1 MKTNEDQWLE
11 KVRQFLQLNTEA
23 DRELQ
28 NIVNLA
34 AEIAETPV
42 ALITILDENKQW
54 FKAKRGV
61 SMDST
66 PRQISFCTHAIEEE
80 GMMIVPDTMQDERF
94 VSNPLVTG
102 EHKIR
107 FYAGA
112 PLTTLGGHKVGTLCI
127 LDQKPRQLTEK
138 QQMMLEILSQQAIN
152 KLELL
157 LTIKHLNQTL
167 AEAEYQKK
175 QLQDKSIRLRAFFE
189 GFNSCYLLIDREK
202 RLLDFNQAAA
212 TLFKQ
217 LQKEDLWV
225 GRPLENFIEEGLLAV
240 VVKGIEEALAGRGS
254 KDEAVGYYG
263 NEVIWWEMYF
273 SPAKDHEGNII
284 GASFNSIDISANK
297 KQQQAIL
304 IQNSSLRQIAYI
316 QSHEFRK
323 PVASILGLMHLI
335 KDSNYADAALYLPY
349 MEEAVNELD
358 EKIKI
363 SVDYTATISLDE
375 VIKT

>member
-1 MKTNEDQWLE
+1 MKTNDDQWLE
-11 KVRQFLQLNTEA
+11 TVKQFLQLNTEA

-42 ALITILDENKQW
+42 ALLTLLDEDKQW

-61 SMDST
+61 AMDST
-66 PRQISFCTHAIEEE
+66 PRQISFCTHAIEAE

-94 VSNPLVTG
+94 VLNPLVTG
-102 EHKIR
+102 EHQIR

-112 PLTTLGGHKVGTLCI
+112 PLTTLNGYKVGTLCI
-127 LDQKPRQLTEK
+127 LDQKPRELTEK
-138 QQMMLEILSQQAIN
+138 QQMMLELLSQQAIN

-175 QLQDKSIRLRAFFE
+175 QLQEKSIRLRAFFE
-189 GFNSCYLLIDREK
+189 GFNSCYLLIDREN
-202 RLLDFNQAAA
+202 RLLDFNHAAA
-212 TLFKQ
+212 ALFKQ
-217 LQKEDLWV
+217 LQREDLWV
-225 GRPLENFIEEGLLAV
+225 GRPLENFIDANLLPAV
-240 VVKGIEEALAGRGS
+240 QKGVAEALAGQSS
-254 KDEAVGYYG
+254 KNEAVGYYE
-263 NEVIWWEMYF
+263 NEAIWWEMHF
-273 SPAKDHEGNII
+273 SPAKDHDGKII
-284 GASFNSIDISANK
+284 GVSFNSIDISANK

-335 KDSNYADAALYLPY
+335 KDSNYEEAAFYLPY

-363 SVDYTATISLDE
+363 SVDYTATIPLE
-375 VIKT
+375 AIKS